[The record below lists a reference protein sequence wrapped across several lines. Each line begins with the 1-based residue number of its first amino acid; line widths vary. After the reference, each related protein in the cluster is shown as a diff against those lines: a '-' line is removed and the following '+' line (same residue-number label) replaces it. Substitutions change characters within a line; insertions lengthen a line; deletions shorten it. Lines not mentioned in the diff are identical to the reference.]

1 MKRSN
6 NYPWRYQRDGTY
18 CGQHYAQFMLWRTSK
33 GQEGWASWNNISGRW
48 DCLVGVGDADPLT
61 NITSPSTSVSDPFT
75 SDPRPSTG
83 WYKSSSHLHEYYRP
97 ALELDELGWCSKLV
111 HEYSKFFYELGWIL
125 YIITYYYMLWE
136 LWICYVLIMWIVFWC
151 WKLVIFKLYKLLF
164 FRKIVNG
171 KRDYPKMY
179 LLEESQIVF
188 KTHE

>member
-1 MKRSN
+1 MERSN
-6 NYPWRYQRDGTY
+6 NYPWRYRRDGTY

-33 GQEGWASWNNISGRW
+33 GQEGWTSWNNISGRW

-61 NITSPSTSVSDPFT
+61 NITSPSTSVSDPFM
-75 SDPRPSTG
+75 SDPRSSTS
-83 WYKSSSHLHEYYRP
+83 WYKSSSHLYGYYRP
-97 ALELDELGWCSKLV
+97 AIKLDELGWCGKLV
-111 HEYSKFFYELGWIL
+111 HEYSKFFYELGRIL
-125 YIITYYYMLWE
+125 YIVTYYYMLWE
-136 LWICYVLIMWIVFWC
+136 LWICNVLIMWIVFWC